1 MNNESSGAVGVAVAI
16 AVVVTSILV
25 AAIAT
30 SPRELV
36 VIFGDLKIEYR
47 QF

>member
-1 MNNESSGAVGVAVAI
+1 MNDGLIGVAVAI
-16 AVVVTSILV
+16 AVAVTSILV

-30 SPRELV
+30 TPKEFQL
-36 VIFGDLKIEYR
+36 IFGDLKIEYR

>member
-1 MNNESSGAVGVAVAI
+1 MNDGLIGVAVAI
-16 AVVVTSILV
+16 AVAMTSILFV
-25 AAIAT
+25 AIAT
-30 SPRELV
+30 TPKEFQ

>member
-1 MNNESSGAVGVAVAI
+1 MNDGLIGVMVAI
-16 AVVVTSILV
+16 AVAMTSILFV
-25 AAIAT
+25 AIAT

-36 VIFGDLKIEYR
+36 VIFGELKIEYR

>member
-1 MNNESSGAVGVAVAI
+1 MNDGLIGVAVAI
-16 AVVVTSILV
+16 ALTLVTILM

-30 SPRELV
+30 SPRELI